1 MTECERII
9 KNGILPESFFKP
21 ETICDFYVDEG
32 RKKLWAILIDLLVK
46 FDDVCR
52 RHNLKYWISFG
63 GLLGIVRHKG
73 FIPWDDDLDV
83 CMPREDY
90 EILMSLKEE
99 FLNPYYLQIPLVD
112 DGYFYSFAKLR
123 NSNTTAISNVLVYQ
137 NFNQGCFLD
146 IFPLDNCLKEDMV
159 ENASAIKELLIL
171 NSTSM
176 KRSNPNLSNS
186 DKQRLI
192 DYPYQDPK
200 LVFEKMEK
208 MARMHNNEES
218 EFCSPA
224 VMTIYPPEKMC
235 WRKSDISPVREASFY
250 GHNVYIPQNPHNVLS
265 QTYNNY
271 MEFPPIEKR
280 GTWHSG
286 AYFGA
291 DVPYQQLLRK
301 FRQKMQ

>member
-9 KNGILPESFFKP
+9 KEGILPESFFLP
-21 ETICDFYVDEG
+21 ETICDFYVDDG

-46 FDDVCR
+46 FDGVCR
-52 RHNLKYWISFG
+52 RHNLKYWMSFG

-90 EILMSLKEE
+90 EILISLKDE
-99 FLNPYYLQIPLVD
+99 FLYPYYLQIPLVD
-112 DGYFYSFAKLR
+112 DGYFCSFAKLR

-146 IFPLDNCLKEDMV
+146 IFPLDNCLKDDMV

-176 KRSNPNLSNS
+176 KRSNPYLSDS
-186 DKQRLI
+186 DKQRLV
-192 DYPYQDPK
+192 DYPYQNPK
-200 LVFEKMEK
+200 LVYKKMEK
-208 MARMHNNEES
+208 IATKHNAEPS
-218 EFCSPA
+218 EYVGTNVITFYS
-224 VMTIYPPEKMC
+224 PEKMC
-235 WRKSDISPVREASFY
+235 WKMSDIYPLKEVPFY
-250 GHNVYIPQNPHNVLS
+250 GYNVFIPTNPNNVLK
-265 QTYNNY
+265 QTYNDY
-271 MEFPPIEKR
+271 MKFPSVEKR

-286 AYFGA
+286 ALVDP
-291 DVPYQQLLRK
+291 DVPYAENVKKLRN
-301 FRQKMQ
+301 